1 MRRLG
6 WYISEGKSSSNF
18 QHRSQISFAVIYSAM
33 DSSTVPSHTP
43 ALSYAPEDGA
53 IVLHSS
59 SSSSSGHSP
68 SESVDEK
75 ETPPPSV
82 KEIEFKIDPEA
93 LPPKTGTTAT
103 RYLKREQHPLASYAK
118 TRC

>member
-1 MRRLG
+1 MNSRRFG
-6 WYISEGKSSSNF
+6 WYISEGKFASYP
-18 QHRSQISFAVIYSAM
+18 QHRSQISFAVFYSAM
-33 DSSTVPSHTP
+33 DSSTIPSSTP

-68 SESVDEK
+68 SESIDEKEK

-82 KEIEFKIDPEA
+82 KEIEFKVDPEA

-103 RYLKREQHPLASYAK
+103 RYLKRE
-118 TRC
+118 